1 MTFDEILHWCIF
13 RSPKRTAKSAAEMV
27 GIHPVQFGLWRNH
40 GKSGNYPTDE
50 QCVVLADICELNPY
64 TVWLSVQFE
73 KVKAEEIKKAIK
85 VHLGGETTAPLQSK
99 AAQ

>member
-27 GIHPVQFGLWRNH
+27 GVHQVQFGLWRNH
-40 GKSGNYPTDE
+40 KKSGNYPTDE
-50 QCVVLADICELNPY
+50 QCEIIGGICELNPY
-64 TVWLSVQFE
+64 TVWLAVQFE
-73 KVKAEEIKKAIK
+73 RVKAEQIKKAIK
-85 VHLGGETTAPLQSK
+85 VHLSGESIAPARSD